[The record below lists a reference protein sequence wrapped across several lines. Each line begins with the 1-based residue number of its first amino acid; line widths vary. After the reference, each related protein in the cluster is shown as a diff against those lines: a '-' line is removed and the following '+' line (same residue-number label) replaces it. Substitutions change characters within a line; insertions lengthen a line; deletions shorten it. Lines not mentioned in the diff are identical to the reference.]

1 MAFIPKIVRVEIIDN
16 TTNNIT
22 IFERNQELIDG
33 LIVPISKKKN
43 AEKTN
48 VLILYASD
56 DKVKIATE
64 IEETERGYSV
74 KSIES
79 FPKLFCDFPL
89 IGTENFHFPVIV
101 NSFFF
106 NPQTER
112 DGVWLKGSDDAE
124 VKANQKLLEKAV
136 ELYQN
141 LISQVAEKT
150 FFDLYNLA
158 ETRIP
163 SVTEKNFDPEWY
175 QANIQRPLREII
187 KKSKVVETEN
197 DKVLFDD
204 IYFPDPDL
212 KKEDR
217 EKIWNFSFDLKVNK
231 LPSKQHIHKWAEL
244 IWTTC
249 NRVNID
255 DLVTDLKGKTS
266 MTELINTL
274 EIDDKES
281 FVWLNNCIEFIYKIG
296 GQNYFDNHTLIPNQE
311 GLFKKCKE
319 LSTDE
324 IEDETLKEIAFLL
337 DYNYYEKLIHKN
349 IYFEYS
355 SRRITLENVANEITQ
370 KLIRDDGNNDP
381 NRKLAIIKLTEWFE
395 SNPELGKKSFAD
407 LYRRKEKLFVDT
419 IEDKENLYRVLK
431 SKIPLSK
438 LASPE
443 LSEEIQKA
451 EELTNLLKDFGA
463 NDVSDLR
470 RKLELAQNI
479 STNDSKILITQETLV
494 SLGVTSI
501 EELEEALKDKNIADK
516 FIHTS
521 TPTLQMFLSVQGLIK
536 RAKDKVLQHLN
547 NLPDYDCSEW
557 EELATTIIGGIKK
570 HGLPIYIVVRPSD
583 NREVIVYY
591 SSEKDTLDDP
601 NAELWIDNGT
611 DEPRQLTIGKI
622 LKTTGINRIPV

>member
-1 MAFIPKIVRVEIIDN
+1 
-16 TTNNIT
+16 
-22 IFERNQELIDG
+22 
-33 LIVPISKKKN
+33 
-43 AEKTN
+43 
-48 VLILYASD
+48 
-56 DKVKIATE
+56 
-64 IEETERGYSV
+64 
-74 KSIES
+74 
-79 FPKLFCDFPL
+79 
-89 IGTENFHFPVIV
+89 
-101 NSFFF
+101 
-106 NPQTER
+106 
-112 DGVWLKGSDDAE
+112 
-124 VKANQKLLEKAV
+124 
-136 ELYQN
+136 
-141 LISQVAEKT
+141 
-150 FFDLYNLA
+150 
-158 ETRIP
+158 
-163 SVTEKNFDPEWY
+163 
-175 QANIQRPLREII
+175 
-187 KKSKVVETEN
+187 
-197 DKVLFDD
+197 
-204 IYFPDPDL
+204 
-212 KKEDR
+212 
-217 EKIWNFSFDLKVNK
+217 
-231 LPSKQHIHKWAEL
+231 
-244 IWTTC
+244 
-249 NRVNID
+249 
-255 DLVTDLKGKTS
+255 
-266 MTELINTL
+266 
-274 EIDDKES
+274 
-281 FVWLNNCIEFIYKIG
+281 
-296 GQNYFDNHTLIPNQE
+296 
-311 GLFKKCKE
+311 
-319 LSTDE
+319 
-324 IEDETLKEIAFLL
+324 
-337 DYNYYEKLIHKN
+337 LIHKN

-622 LKTTGINRIPV
+622 LKTTGINMIPV